1 MTKAKNTPG
10 PWIVK
15 QTSSGNPFVYEG
27 ATGKTVAG
35 VALVKKDCDREE
47 SEANARLI
55 AAAPELLAALERTA
69 DVLEYYNENK
79 GPTRDSA
86 LCDLFAIARAAI
98 AKARGTD

>member
-55 AAAPELLAALERTA
+55 AASPELLAALEKI
-69 DVLEYYNENK
+69 EYLAGCIAEPK
-79 GPTRDSA
+79 
-86 LCDLFAIARAAI
+86 LQQIARIAI